1 MWPPGSHDALL
12 EYARSYADSVPLPVD
27 TDSLDWEVST
37 RAKQRAG
44 ACTYDGDAIT
54 IRLAWGA
61 AKRFDRAQ
69 FERVIRHELI
79 HAWEYQTAGEAGHG
93 ARFRKQADRL
103 DVSVTCP
110 AFTTPRLR
118 LECTNCAWTADRH
131 RASAVVTGPETRR
144 CGECGARYEV
154 EHLASGERWRT
165 AAGYRGARERI
176 ESW

>member
-12 EYARSYADSVPLPVD
+12 EYARTYADSVSLPVD
-27 TDSLDWEVST
+27 PDTLDWEVST
-37 RAKQRAG
+37 RAKRRAG
-44 ACTYDGDAIT
+44 ACAYDGDAIT

-61 AKRFDRAQ
+61 AERFDRAQ

-93 ARFRKQADRL
+93 PRFREQADRL

-110 AFTTPRLR
+110 TFTTPRLR

-131 RASAVVTGPETRR
+131 RASAVVTDPEARR

>member
-93 ARFRKQADRL
+93 ARFREQADRL

-110 AFTTPRLR
+110 AFTTR
-118 LECTNCAWTADRH
+118 
-131 RASAVVTGPETRR
+131 G
-144 CGECGARYEV
+144 
-154 EHLASGERWRT
+154 SGWSVRT
-165 AAGYRGARERI
+165 ARGRPTDTAPRR
-176 ESW
+176 S